1 MRELRFVG
9 SGKVESF
16 EVPAP
21 VVDGAGHAQP
31 YGLATLTMMTL
42 TSRGDGK

>member
-1 MRELRFVG
+1 MRESRFVG
-9 SGKVESF
+9 SGKVESC

-21 VVDGAGHAQP
+21 LIDGAGHGQP
-31 YGLATLTMMTL
+31 CGLATVTMMTL

>member
-1 MRELRFVG
+1 MRELRFIG
-9 SGKVESF
+9 SGEIESR

-21 VVDGAGHAQP
+21 VSDGAGHARP
-31 YGLATLTMMTL
+31 CGLATVTMMTR

>member
-9 SGKVESF
+9 SGKVESC

-21 VVDGAGHAQP
+21 VIDGARHAP
-31 YGLATLTMMTL
+31 PRGLATVTMMTL

>member
-9 SGKVESF
+9 
-16 EVPAP
+16 
-21 VVDGAGHAQP
+21 AGHARP
-31 YGLATLTMMTL
+31 CGLASVTMMTL

>member
-1 MRELRFVG
+1 MPELRFVG
-9 SGKVESF
+9 SGKVESR

-21 VVDGAGHAQP
+21 LIDDAAHAQP
-31 YGLATLTMMTL
+31 CGLATVTMMTL

>member
-9 SGKVESF
+9 SGNIESR
-16 EVPAP
+16 EVSAP
-21 VVDGAGHAQP
+21 VVDGARHAQP
-31 YGLATLTMMTL
+31 CGLATVTMITL